1 MFNVLKE
8 EFKANTLKMQQIRAV
23 HERKEKEI
31 RDVYAPGKIPRFLHE
46 EEKNYKSAMKKA
58 RLDAINQLNASVKKI
73 ESAQGG
79 MDSHIDTALLTELNA
94 ISASG
99 LGLTASELKNIGQ
112 KVLSSGSAICA
123 RKLIEIAE
131 MSGIKLT
138 MPDPDKARSALY
150 ECAEELLDFYKGYDG
165 IAQYKTDMSI
175 DEGKYCFKLNGKFID
190 EHERKFDVATSSNLS
205 ETKKAIEE
213 AEGDAKEKTLENALN
228 EFKNM
233 ISTEDILEQKK
244 SDAAEFVKQYNS
256 KMNPSNMPQPQVAF
270 MRPSPGVVSRRV
282 PRPAKRPDIT
292 LDADASDASDAT
304 KYAKKYN
311 KANFERALS
320 NIDNSADIGGKT
332 PLTF

>member
-46 EEKNYKSAMKKA
+46 EEENYKSAMKKA

-138 MPDPDKARSALY
+138 MPDPDKARSVLY
-150 ECAEELLDFYKGYDG
+150 ECAEELLDFYKHYDG
-165 IAQYKTDMSI
+165 TAKYKTNMSI

-190 EHERKFDVATSSNLS
+190 EHEKKFEAATSSNLNQ
-205 ETKKAIEE
+205 TKKAVEE
-213 AEGDAKEKTLENALN
+213 AEEDKKEKTLENALN
-228 EFKNM
+228 EFRKM
-233 ISTEDILEQKK
+233 VSTEDVPEQKK
-244 SDAAEFVKQYNS
+244 SDAAEFVKAYNS

-270 MRPSPGVVSRRV
+270 MRPSPGVVSKRV
-282 PRPAKRPDIT
+282 PKPKARPDLT
-292 LDADASDASDAT
+292 YNTADTPASTA
-304 KYAKKYN
+304 AK
-311 KANFERALS
+311 ELS
-320 NIDNSADIGGKT
+320 QKMAART
-332 PLTF
+332 E

>member
-138 MPDPDKARSALY
+138 MPDPDKARSVLY
-150 ECAEELLDFYKGYDG
+150 ECAEELLDFYKHYDG
-165 IAQYKTDMSI
+165 TAKYKTNMSI

-190 EHERKFDVATSSNLS
+190 EHEKKFEAATSSNLNK
-205 ETKKAIEE
+205 TKKDVEE
-213 AEGDAKEKTLENALN
+213 AEEDKKEKTLENALN
-228 EFKNM
+228 EFRKM
-233 ISTEDILEQKK
+233 VSTEDVPEQKK
-244 SDAAEFVKQYNS
+244 SDAAEFVKAYNS

-270 MRPSPGVVSRRV
+270 MRPSPGVVSKRV
-282 PRPAKRPDIT
+282 PKPKARPDLT
-292 LDADASDASDAT
+292 YNTADTPASTA
-304 KYAKKYN
+304 AK
-311 KANFERALS
+311 ELS
-320 NIDNSADIGGKT
+320 QKMAART
-332 PLTF
+332 E

>member
-58 RLDAINQLNASVKKI
+58 RLDAINQLNASVKKV

-138 MPDPDKARSALY
+138 MPDPDKARSVLY
-150 ECAEELLDFYKGYDG
+150 ECAEELLDFYKHYDG
-165 IAQYKTDMSI
+165 TAKYKTNMSI

-190 EHERKFDVATSSNLS
+190 EHEKKFEAATSSNLNQ
-205 ETKKAIEE
+205 TKKAVEE
-213 AEGDAKEKTLENALN
+213 AEEDKKEKTLENALN
-228 EFKNM
+228 EFRKM
-233 ISTEDILEQKK
+233 VSTEDVPEQKK
-244 SDAAEFVKQYNS
+244 SDAAEFVKAYNS

-270 MRPSPGVVSRRV
+270 MRPSPGVVSKRV
-282 PRPAKRPDIT
+282 PKPKARPDLT
-292 LDADASDASDAT
+292 YNTADTPASTA
-304 KYAKKYN
+304 AK
-311 KANFERALS
+311 ELS
-320 NIDNSADIGGKT
+320 QKMAART
-332 PLTF
+332 E

>member
-1 MFNVLKE
+1 MEFDVLRKHFKE
-8 EFKANTLKMQQIRAV
+8 NTERMQLIRAT
-23 HERKEKEI
+23 HESKVKEI
-31 RDVYAPGKIPRFLHE
+31 RETYR
-46 EEKNYKSAMKKA
+46 EEKVTQYLHDEEKRYKVQLQNA
-58 RLDAINQLNASVKKI
+58 RVDAIETLNKNVKKI

-150 ECAEELLDFYKGYDG
+150 ECAEELLDFYKHYDG
-165 IAQYKTDMSI
+165 TAKYKTNMSI

-190 EHERKFDVATSSNLS
+190 EHERRFDVATSSDLS
-205 ETKKAIEE
+205 ETKKAV
-213 AEGDAKEKTLENALN
+213 AETTEDKEKTLENALN
-228 EFKNM
+228 EFRKM
-233 ISTEDILEQKK
+233 VSTADIPEQKK
-244 SDAAEFVKQYNS
+244 SDAAEFVKAYNS

-270 MRPSPGVVSRRV
+270 MRPSPGVVSKRV
-282 PRPAKRPDIT
+282 PKPKARPDFNVT
-292 LDADASDASDAT
+292 ESMSEASEF
-304 KYAKKYN
+304 AKGYCDVKN
-311 KANFERALS
+311 QIQSLS
-320 NIDNSADIGGKT
+320 E
-332 PLTF
+332 

>member
-138 MPDPDKARSALY
+138 MPDPDKARSVLY
-150 ECAEELLDFYKGYDG
+150 ECAEELLDFYKHYDG
-165 IAQYKTDMSI
+165 TAKYKTNMSI

-190 EHERKFDVATSSNLS
+190 EHEKKFEAATSSNLNQ
-205 ETKKAIEE
+205 TKKAVE
-213 AEGDAKEKTLENALN
+213 
-228 EFKNM
+228 
-233 ISTEDILEQKK
+233 
-244 SDAAEFVKQYNS
+244 
-256 KMNPSNMPQPQVAF
+256 
-270 MRPSPGVVSRRV
+270 
-282 PRPAKRPDIT
+282 
-292 LDADASDASDAT
+292 
-304 KYAKKYN
+304 
-311 KANFERALS
+311 
-320 NIDNSADIGGKT
+320 
-332 PLTF
+332 

>member
-58 RLDAINQLNASVKKI
+58 RLDAINKLSASVEKI
-73 ESAQGG
+73 EYAQGG

-138 MPDPDKARSALY
+138 MPDPDKARSVLY
-150 ECAEELLDFYKGYDG
+150 ECAEELLDFYKHYDG
-165 IAQYKTDMSI
+165 TAKYKTNMSI

-190 EHERKFDVATSSNLS
+190 EHEKKFEAATSSNLNQ
-205 ETKKAIEE
+205 TKKAVEE
-213 AEGDAKEKTLENALN
+213 AEEDKKEKTLENALN
-228 EFKNM
+228 EFRKM
-233 ISTEDILEQKK
+233 VSTEDVPEQKK
-244 SDAAEFVKQYNS
+244 SDAAEFVKAYNS

-270 MRPSPGVVSRRV
+270 MRPSPGVVSKRV
-282 PRPAKRPDIT
+282 PKPKARPDLT
-292 LDADASDASDAT
+292 YNTADTPASTA
-304 KYAKKYN
+304 AK
-311 KANFERALS
+311 ELS
-320 NIDNSADIGGKT
+320 QKMAART
-332 PLTF
+332 E

>member
-8 EFKANTLKMQQIRAV
+8 EFKANTLKIQQIRAV

-46 EEKNYKSAMKKA
+46 EEENYKSAMKKA

-138 MPDPDKARSALY
+138 MPDPDKARSVLY
-150 ECAEELLDFYKGYDG
+150 ECAEELLDFYKHYDG
-165 IAQYKTDMSI
+165 TAKYKTNMSI

-190 EHERKFDVATSSNLS
+190 EHEKKFEAATSSNLNQ
-205 ETKKAIEE
+205 TKKAVEE
-213 AEGDAKEKTLENALN
+213 AEEDKKEKTLENALN
-228 EFKNM
+228 EFRKM
-233 ISTEDILEQKK
+233 VSTEDVPEQKK
-244 SDAAEFVKQYNS
+244 SDAAEFVKAYNS

-270 MRPSPGVVSRRV
+270 MRPSPGVVSKRV
-282 PRPAKRPDIT
+282 PKPKARPDLT
-292 LDADASDASDAT
+292 YNTADTPASTA
-304 KYAKKYN
+304 AK
-311 KANFERALS
+311 ELS
-320 NIDNSADIGGKT
+320 QKMAART
-332 PLTF
+332 E

>member
-46 EEKNYKSAMKKA
+46 EEENYKSAMKKA

-138 MPDPDKARSALY
+138 MPDPDKARSVLY
-150 ECAEELLDFYKGYDG
+150 ECAEELLDFYKHYDG
-165 IAQYKTDMSI
+165 TAKYKTNMSI

-190 EHERKFDVATSSNLS
+190 EHEKKFEAAKSSNLNQ
-205 ETKKAIEE
+205 TKKAVEE
-213 AEGDAKEKTLENALN
+213 AEEDKKEKTLENALN
-228 EFKNM
+228 EFRKM
-233 ISTEDILEQKK
+233 VSTEDVPEQKK
-244 SDAAEFVKQYNS
+244 SDAAEFVKAYNS

-270 MRPSPGVVSRRV
+270 MRPSPGVVSKRV
-282 PRPAKRPDIT
+282 PKPKARPDLT
-292 LDADASDASDAT
+292 YNTADTPASTA
-304 KYAKKYN
+304 AK
-311 KANFERALS
+311 ELS
-320 NIDNSADIGGKT
+320 QKMAART
-332 PLTF
+332 E

>member
-123 RKLIEIAE
+123 RKLIEIVE

-138 MPDPDKARSALY
+138 MPDPDKARSVLY
-150 ECAEELLDFYKGYDG
+150 ECAEELLDFYKHYDG
-165 IAQYKTDMSI
+165 TAKYKTNMSI

-190 EHERKFDVATSSNLS
+190 EHEKKFEAATSSNLNQ
-205 ETKKAIEE
+205 TKKAVEE
-213 AEGDAKEKTLENALN
+213 AEEDKKEKTLENALN
-228 EFKNM
+228 EFRKM
-233 ISTEDILEQKK
+233 VSTEDVPEQKK
-244 SDAAEFVKQYNS
+244 SDAAEFVKAYNS

-270 MRPSPGVVSRRV
+270 MRPSPGVVSKRV
-282 PRPAKRPDIT
+282 PKPKARPDLT
-292 LDADASDASDAT
+292 YNTADTPASTA
-304 KYAKKYN
+304 AK
-311 KANFERALS
+311 ELS
-320 NIDNSADIGGKT
+320 QKMAART
-332 PLTF
+332 E

>member
-138 MPDPDKARSALY
+138 MPDPDKARSVLY
-150 ECAEELLDFYKGYDG
+150 ECAEELLDFYKHYDG
-165 IAQYKTDMSI
+165 TAKYKTNMSI

-190 EHERKFDVATSSNLS
+190 EHEKKFEAATSSNLNQ
-205 ETKKAIEE
+205 TKKAVEE
-213 AEGDAKEKTLENALN
+213 AEEDKKEKTLENALN
-228 EFKNM
+228 EFRKM
-233 ISTEDILEQKK
+233 VSTEDVPEQKK
-244 SDAAEFVKQYNS
+244 SDATEFVKAYNS

-270 MRPSPGVVSRRV
+270 MRPSPGVVSKRV
-282 PRPAKRPDIT
+282 PKPKARPDLT
-292 LDADASDASDAT
+292 YNTADTPASTA
-304 KYAKKYN
+304 AK
-311 KANFERALS
+311 ELS
-320 NIDNSADIGGKT
+320 QKMAART
-332 PLTF
+332 E